1 MTQEAYIIDTSSLIQ
16 IRPENYPR
24 DIYVGMWENLE
35 DLIKEGRLISH
46 IKVLDELKSYEG
58 KKDEILK
65 WAETHSNIFM
75 PIKLEQIQWV
85 RKIVNTNNFRALI
98 DNTKPTGDTDAFI
111 IALAMEKTL
120 YERIV
125 VCEEVLHGNKIKIPF
140 VCNYFNI
147 KSTNVFGMFRNEG
160 WSWR

>member
-1 MTQEAYIIDTSSLIQ
+1 MTREAYIIDTSSLIQ
-16 IRPENYPR
+16 IRPENYPQ
-24 DIYVGMWENLE
+24 DIYVGMWKNLE

-46 IKVLDELKSYEG
+46 IKVLDELKSHVG

-75 PIKLEQIQWV
+75 PIKLEQIQLV

-98 DNTKPTGDTDAFI
+98 DNTNPNGDTDAFI

-120 YERIV
+120 RERIV

-160 WSWR
+160 WRWD

>member
-1 MTQEAYIIDTSSLIQ
+1 MAQEAYIIDTSSLIK
-16 IRPENYPR
+16 IRPEDYPR
-24 DIYVGMWENLE
+24 DIYVGMWKNLE

-46 IKVLDELKSYEG
+46 IKVLDELESYEG

-65 WAETHSNIFM
+65 WAEMHSNIFM
-75 PIKLEQIQWV
+75 PIKPEQIPLV

-120 YERIV
+120 FGRIV
-125 VCEEVLHGNKIKIPF
+125 VCEEVLHENKIKIPF
-140 VCNYFNI
+140 VCKYFDI
-147 KSTNVFGMFRNEG
+147 KSTTIFGMFRNEG
-160 WSWR
+160 WRWY

>member
-1 MTQEAYIIDTSSLIQ
+1 MAQETYIIDTSSLIKIQ
-16 IRPENYPR
+16 PEDYPR

-35 DLIKEGRLISH
+35 GLIEEDRLISH

-65 WAETHSNIFM
+65 WAEMHSNIFM
-75 PIKLEQIQWV
+75 PIKPEQLSLV
-85 RKIVNTNNFRALI
+85 KKIVNTNNFRALI
-98 DNTKPTGDTDAFI
+98 DNTKSTGDTDAFI

-120 YERIV
+120 RGRIV
-125 VCEEVLHGNKIKIPF
+125 VSEEVLHENKIKIPF

-147 KSTNVFGMFRNEG
+147 KSTNIFGMFRNEG
-160 WSWR
+160 WRW